1 MAERNSSFCRREVKT
16 KGGCEMRR
24 VKLTALLA
32 VLCLVMT
39 AGTAFAADFP
49 TKPITFLIG
58 WSTGGGSDL
67 VSRVLCGEAEKH
79 LGQPIV
85 IVNKPGGSGAKSYME
100 IYQARPDG
108 YTIGNTTGTI
118 STHKHLG
125 NIPVGYEGFKP
136 VMTFNYD
143 PGAIWVK
150 EDAPW
155 QTLEEFVQSARE
167 NPDSITVAA
176 SNPGSITRFG
186 LLLLEEEAG
195 VKFRIA
201 SQAGGESAGPGLVA
215 GGHVDACQAAPVTG
229 RSLYEA
235 GKIRPLGVMSE
246 ERLDA
251 FPEIPTYK
259 EQGYDI
265 TIANYRQIIAPKRT
279 PDEVINVLY
288 DAFKKAAE
296 GEKYQKYMHESGSV
310 PLSLSPEESLELMRD
325 QSKFFMKM
333 IMDMGMYKGEK

>member
-1 MAERNSSFCRREVKT
+1 
-16 KGGCEMRR
+16 MRR
-24 VKLTALLA
+24 AKLTVLLTMSLVLFVAGAA
-32 VLCLVMT
+32 V
-39 AGTAFAADFP
+39 AADFP
-49 TKPITFLIG
+49 SKPVTFLIG

-85 IVNKPGGSGAKSYME
+85 IVNKPGGSGAKSYLE
-100 IYQARPDG
+100 ISKSRPNG

-125 NIPVGYEGFKP
+125 NIPIGYESFEP
-136 VMTFNYD
+136 IMTFNTD

-155 QTLEEFVQSARE
+155 KTLEEFVEAARKAPE
-167 NPDSITVAA
+167 TITVAA

-186 LLLLEEEAG
+186 LLLLEKEAG

-201 SQAGGESAGPGLVA
+201 SQSGGESKGPELVA

-235 GKIRPLGVMSE
+235 GKIRPLGVMSK
-246 ERLDA
+246 ERLEA
-251 FPEIPTYK
+251 FPEVPTYI
-259 EQGYDI
+259 EQGYNI
-265 TIANYRQIIAPKRT
+265 TIDNYRQVIAPKGT
-279 PDEVINVLY
+279 PKDVVETLY
-288 DAFKKAAE
+288 QAFKAAAE
-296 GEKYQKYMHESGSV
+296 GEKYQKYMKESGSV
-310 PLSLSPEESLELMRD
+310 PLALGPEESKQLMKE
-325 QSKFFMKM
+325 QSKFFMEM
-333 IMDMGMYKGEK
+333 IIDMGMYKQTK

>member
-1 MAERNSSFCRREVKT
+1 
-16 KGGCEMRR
+16 MRR
-24 VKLTALLA
+24 AKWTVLLSMVMVLLVAGA
-32 VLCLVMT
+32 VV
-39 AGTAFAADFP
+39 AADFP
-49 TKPITFLIG
+49 SKQVTFLIG

-85 IVNKPGGSGAKSYME
+85 IVNKPGGSGAKSYLE
-100 IYQARPDG
+100 ISKSRPNG
-108 YTIGNTTGTI
+108 YVIGNTTGTI

-125 NIPVGYEGFKP
+125 NIPIGYEAFEP

-150 EDAPW
+150 ADAPW
-155 QTLEEFVQSARE
+155 KTLEELVEAARK
-167 NPDSITVAA
+167 NPESITVAA

-186 LLLLEEEAG
+186 LLLLEKEAG

-201 SQAGGESAGPGLVA
+201 SQAGGESKGPGLVA

-235 GKIRPLGVMSE
+235 GKIRPLGVMSN
-246 ERLDA
+246 ERLEA
-251 FPEIPTYK
+251 FPDLPTYK

-265 TIANYRQIIAPKRT
+265 TIANYRQIIAPAGT
-279 PDEVINVLY
+279 PEEVVQTLY
-288 DAFKKAAE
+288 SAFKKAAE
-296 GEKYQKYMHESGSV
+296 GEKYQKYMKESGSV
-310 PLSLSPEESLELMRD
+310 PLSLSPAESEKLMKE
-325 QSKFFMKM
+325 QSEFFKKM
-333 IMDMGMYKGEK
+333 IIDMGMYKGKD